1 MAANPADP
9 EARAATQL
17 SADALEYS
25 MQALESS
32 AQDNESMMDQS
43 AALNEVEVIQPKHP
57 APKEPKHE
65 QKKAPVAP
73 IHAQK
78 EADKKK

>member
-1 MAANPADP
+1 
-9 EARAATQL
+9 
-17 SADALEYS
+17 
-25 MQALESS
+25 
-32 AQDNESMMDQS
+32 MDQS

-73 IHAQK
+73 IHAPK